1 MRAKEFINESKTTL
15 NNIYDG
21 DYPDE
26 DELIWNFVGNQ
37 DFDVPF
43 TVKTLSADTLKHM
56 LLDTYGVD
64 ELKDLFRKMQPDQKA
79 TIEYYK
85 DDPSLSNH
93 IIIVNKNIIVDGN
106 HRALAAVLANKNIK
120 CVDIS
125 EEPINEVFTSNVSGE
140 LVRST
145 SDLYTTK
152 ARIGGRTIVFNAAQY
167 DDDEGKSGWEIDFV
181 EYVRNGLGTTFGKT
195 GSGGELQVFSFVIE
209 SIKDLIAT
217 YHPDQLTFTSHKA
230 DNNRTKLYQRMLN
243 RIKVP
248 GYHAAPVD
256 SGDYDDY
263 FKIVKDN
270 LSEDDSP
277 IRIKLNN
284 NNAANAWIERVYA
297 KYPAQWENNHVMVW
311 GSGDDQQFAMF
322 ELIPS
327 MSRRGAVEVKWFQA
341 YPLRQGVGSRAM
353 QELQAMAR
361 EDGIAL
367 TLYPW
372 DKGQVSQA
380 KLTKFYRGQGFR
392 PAMKGSKN
400 MAWSPEIAEAE
411 LDSTGWGAT
420 PQGTDIDYFG
430 LKVKMRPSTFL
441 KLSHPLNAGEQNS
454 DVEKH
459 MQGGGKIAYPFLEI
473 KDPVEWEDGD
483 FSQPGKVV
491 NHEGRN
497 RMTHWIKMKGDEP
510 IQVNVFLRGANRR
523 RYVTDDMIQAL
534 SQGLI
539 SQTGQLV
546 KNPFEAGTAL
556 DEAEVGTSNAKAIAN
571 QLKAAGYSNVGT
583 GADSTVWAKDDSHII
598 KILMPEDLGTKAEQ
612 VFRKF
617 YKFAM
622 SHQDLECMPRFNEV
636 NTIDINGKDYT
647 QIEME
652 RLAPI
657 EKGTFME
664 GVIWFF
670 SDFCQAR
677 ESWDKVDH
685 AMGLSDTW
693 EWYPYAKSSKSIA
706 NVYIRQWQDLVYDKK
721 SYSMYR
727 QLYNVMKLLYTTGTI
742 NKFGWDLHTA
752 NVMQR
757 SNGQPVIIDPW
768 FSEGTS

>member
-1 MRAKEFINESKTTL
+1 MRATEFIT
-15 NNIYDG
+15 
-21 DYPDE
+21 
-26 DELIWNFVGNQ
+26 
-37 DFDVPF
+37 
-43 TVKTLSADTLKHM
+43 
-56 LLDTYGVD
+56 
-64 ELKDLFRKMQPDQKA
+64 
-79 TIEYYK
+79 
-85 DDPSLSNH
+85 
-93 IIIVNKNIIVDGN
+93 
-106 HRALAAVLANKNIK
+106 
-120 CVDIS
+120 
-125 EEPINEVFTSNVSGE
+125 EVFTSNVSSE
-140 LVRST
+140 VVRAT

-152 ARIGGRTIVFNAAQY
+152 ATIGGRVIVFNASQY
-167 DDDEGKSGWEIDFV
+167 DDDEGKSIWEIDFT
-181 EYVRNGLGTTFGKT
+181 EYEKDGTGTTFRKT

-209 SIKDLIAT
+209 SIKDLIAS

-230 DNNRTKLYQRMLN
+230 DDNRTKLYQRMLN

-248 GYHAAPVD
+248 GYHAAPID
-256 SGDYDDY
+256 SGEYDDY

-270 LSEDDSP
+270 LD
-277 IRIKLNN
+277 
-284 NNAANAWIERVYA
+284 
-297 KYPAQWENNHVMVW
+297 
-311 GSGDDQQFAMF
+311 
-322 ELIPS
+322 
-327 MSRRGAVEVKWFQA
+327 
-341 YPLRQGVGSRAM
+341 
-353 QELQAMAR
+353 
-361 EDGIAL
+361 
-367 TLYPW
+367 
-372 DKGQVSQA
+372 
-380 KLTKFYRGQGFR
+380 
-392 PAMKGSKN
+392 
-400 MAWSPEIAEAE
+400 EAE

-420 PQGTDIDYFG
+420 PQGTDVDYFG

-441 KLSHPLNAGEQNS
+441 KLSHPLNSGEQNS

-483 FSQPGKVV
+483 FSQQGKVV

-546 KNPFEAGTAL
+546 KNPFEASTAL
-556 DEAEVGTSNAKAIAN
+556 DEAEVGTSNAKAIAT

-583 GADSTVWAKDDSHII
+583 GADSTVWAKDENYII
-598 KILMPEDLGTKAEQ
+598 KILMPEDLGNKAEQ

-617 YKFAM
+617 YDFAM

-727 QLYNVMKLLYTTGTI
+727 QLYNVMKLLYNTGTI

-757 SNGQPVIIDPW
+757 KNGQPVIIDPW